1 MHNPITPCTRI
12 QAFIKKHTN
21 LSVGRGTTQ
30 LKLPLLSQRVAKYLG
45 MTSKNG
51 AVRQMAHKN
60 TTRFAPTNE
69 QRWDP
74 KLMLFFGIP
83 VSQSTF
89 TNKVCDCTF
98 MARINYKT
106 VRHGQFRWVKW
117 TEDLSYSRSLRSAVW
132 RPLIALFTFKLNRGA
147 TPPKTN
153 ARDTS

>member
-1 MHNPITPCTRI
+1 
-12 QAFIKKHTN
+12 
-21 LSVGRGTTQ
+21 
-30 LKLPLLSQRVAKYLG
+30 

-74 KLMLFFGIP
+74 NLMLFFGIP

-106 VRHGQFRWVKW
+106 VRHGQLRWVKW

-132 RPLIALFTFKLNRGA
+132 EAIDCTVYFQTKSRRYYAEDQCTRHFINTSDMPPSRLSRRRTERPVRSETALLRKI
-147 TPPKTN
+147 KV
-153 ARDTS
+153 